1 MDFEQWKGFE
11 KGEWKR
17 KIDVRNFIQKNYT
30 PYEGN
35 ATFLTGTTE
44 KTKKL
49 WDEVL
54 KLYEKERNSNGSRRV
69 LVKGIGFCMTLTCT
83 RYDVAILLRIMMLY
97 YNTSTKTLDQKC
109 QLTQVAADVC
119 LHFMVVVLQLMFLT
133 SPTLPQKT

>member
-1 MDFEQWKGFE
+1 MEE
-11 KGEWKR
+11 KFFAFTYNKHIYTVNLNSKQSRE
-17 KIDVRNFIQKNYT
+17 DVRPGLIIT
-30 PYEGN
+30 
-35 ATFLTGTTE
+35 L
-44 KTKKL
+44 
-49 WDEVL
+49 
-54 KLYEKERNSNGSRRV
+54 ERNSNGSRRV

-133 SPTLPQKT
+133 SPTLTQKT